1 MILNKIF
8 RHFKENKILD
18 LKYIIVEIALIF
30 AGITLAAKY
39 NNYQNQ
45 LKDEAFLKETISQI
59 YDELNNSIKNSK
71 NYNKSYERFI
81 KDLEL
86 TKNILVHKNKDSLES
101 QFFRDNIL
109 LLTVPFHKKNDDI
122 GYQTLL
128 DKNISLIKNRK
139 LRYEMNKYYDE
150 IKTSH
155 QNIDFINNN
164 ILEISHTLNKIIVI
178 NDYNTSDFQII
189 DKQSVFENNELINC
203 INTGI
208 ISFSGIQ
215 GDNKYFTIKQGE
227 ELIESL
233 EKEYPYLKE
242 ENKK

>member
-1 MILNKIF
+1 MILNKFF

-59 YDELNNSIKNSK
+59 YDELNNSIEKSK
-71 NYNKSYERFI
+71 NDNKNYKKFI
-81 KDLEL
+81 LDLKL
-86 TKNILVHKNKDSLES
+86 TKNILIHKNKDSLES

-122 GYQTLL
+122 GYQTLI
-128 DKNISLIKNRK
+128 DKNISLIKNK
-139 LRYEMNKYYDE
+139 ELRYKINKYYDE

-155 QNIDFINNN
+155 QNIDYVNSNV
-164 ILEISHTLNKIIVI
+164 LEINKILNKTIII
-178 NDYNTSDFQII
+178 NDYNTSEFQII
-189 DKQSVFENNELINC
+189 DKQNIYENNEFINC
-203 INTGI
+203 LSTGI

-215 GDNKYFTIKQGE
+215 GDNKYFTIRLGE
-227 ELIESL
+227 ELIKNL

-242 ENKK
+242 ENK